1 MSEEDKASVDVMERL
16 KENVLNDEV
25 IADFIDSKSSG
36 TLQNVHKELLVDF
49 IDFLRERVEYHKC
62 DFIMDAIDGYSEE
75 EFAKYS
81 SGAKKPDAREEI
93 ATVCPVTEAKKP
105 EPYER

>member
-1 MSEEDKASVDVMERL
+1 MSNTTYGIEDYSYDYLSEGDKASVDVMERL

-49 IDFLRERVEYHKC
+49 IDFFAGMRRVPQVRFHYGRNRRLLRRGVRQTQQQRQK
-62 DFIMDAIDGYSEE
+62 
-75 EFAKYS
+75 
-81 SGAKKPDAREEI
+81 AR
-93 ATVCPVTEAKKP
+93 AV
-105 EPYER
+105 